1 MGHQHQRLVL
11 SPPGKGH
18 NGIISVH
25 KGYVSL
31 KIANTVFINPRH
43 FSLQAVCIF
52 SDSKKGVMTP
62 PVLLDLTGDGEE
74 DIIMSL
80 FNSHVIA
87 FDGKTFIQLWNYS
100 VPLSESY
107 K

>member
-1 MGHQHQRLVL
+1 
-11 SPPGKGH
+11 
-18 NGIISVH
+18 
-25 KGYVSL
+25 
-31 KIANTVFINPRH
+31 
-43 FSLQAVCIF
+43 
-52 SDSKKGVMTP
+52 MTP

-87 FDGKTFIQLWNYS
+87 FDGETFTQLWNYS